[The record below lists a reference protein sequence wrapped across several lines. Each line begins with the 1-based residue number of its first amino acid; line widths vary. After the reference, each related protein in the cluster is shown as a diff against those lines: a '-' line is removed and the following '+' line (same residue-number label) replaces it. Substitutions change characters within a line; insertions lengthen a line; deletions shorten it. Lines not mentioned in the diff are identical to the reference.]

1 MGDRR
6 TPPVERFR
14 PEFGSRDVGIALGL
28 ILLVAFDLAAW
39 RWGVDS
45 NSWAEDE
52 LRRSIRPLPRRA
64 L

>member
-1 MGDRR
+1 LA
-6 TPPVERFR
+6 VERIR
-14 PEFGSRDVGIALGL
+14 PEFGSTGVEIALGV
-28 ILLVAFDLAAW
+28 ILLIAFDLAAW

-52 LRRSIRPLPRRA
+52 LRRTIRPLPRRA